1 MNYRILLAEDDPQI
15 TEIISDYFSEKTDEC
30 TELVCVPDG
39 TTALEKLTEE
49 EFHLLILDVMMPGI
63 DGFSLCREIRSSK
76 NSATPADV
84 PLLFLTAR
92 AREEDLLY
100 GYALGCDDY
109 IIKPFSL
116 AALYAKCIALLKR
129 AGGTVLQ
136 IAELVCGDIR
146 LDLRTLE
153 VNSGGNDVE
162 LAPKEFALLRFLMEH
177 KNWVVSREML
187 LDRIWGTDYFGGDR
201 VVDNHIKKLRKAL
214 GNPGRQIKTVISKG
228 YKLTE

>member
-1 MNYRILLAEDDPQI
+1 MTYHILLAEDDPQI
-15 TEIISDYFSEKTDEC
+15 TEVIADYFSDKHEETIQ
-30 TELVCVPDG
+30 LACVPDG
-39 TTALEKLTEE
+39 TAALERLSAEA
-49 EFHLLILDVMMPGI
+49 FDLVMLDVMMPGI
-63 DGFSLCREIRSSK
+63 DGFSLCREIRGAKS
-76 NSATPADV
+76 NATPADV

-129 AGGTVLQ
+129 SSGTLLQ
-136 IAELVCGDIR
+136 AAELVCGGIR
-146 LDLRTLE
+146 MDLRTLA
-153 VNSGGNDVE
+153 VTADGQPVT

-177 KNWVVSREML
+177 KNWVISREML
-187 LDRIWGTDYFGGDR
+187 LDRVWGTDYFGGDR

-214 GNPGRQIKTVISKG
+214 GSAGKQIRTVISQG
-228 YKLTE
+228 YQLTE